1 MPQMNKGG
9 KFIFGKSLV
18 RDDLSVHLPTQAISE
33 YDITSEKKVYLIS
46 GSKKTGGFIVTRKG
60 LLYPSKIGNILKDT
74 PKLCEYELKEG
85 QFIKYKGR
93 LYCWVYISDNGVIQL
108 TNNMLKILGIYVGME
123 LLSIRSSDIAFTMG
137 AKGPLLEKADNFD
150 GYLEVY

>member
-18 RDDLSVHLPTQAISE
+18 RDDLSVHLPAQAISE

-46 GSKKTGGFIVTRKG
+46 GSKKTGGVIVTRKG

-85 QFIKYKGR
+85 EFVKYKGR
-93 LYCWVYISDNGVIQL
+93 LYCWVNISHDGIIQL
-108 TNNMLKILGIYVGME
+108 TKKMLETLGISVGME
-123 LLSIRSSDIAFTMG
+123 LLSIRSSDIAFAMG
-137 AKGPLLEKADNFD
+137 AKGPLLEKADNFH
-150 GYLEVY
+150 GHLEVY